1 LTGSRI
7 DHPIPIVEI
16 PRQRFELGCGAVLL
30 VSPRLGAPVT
40 AVRAHIRGGPSLDP
54 LGKEGQAYLTG
65 ALCDQGTEGHDE
77 QELASLL
84 EPAGGDVSGDA
95 NGISGSI
102 AGDSWRLLLDLMA
115 EMLTS
120 ATFPAE
126 EVDLH
131 KRRLLTRLAIERDD
145 PRAQGRR
152 RFRKLV
158 YGDHW
163 LGRAPYGDIESVER
177 LTPEDL
183 RAHREAYWCGRR
195 TYFAVCGDVD
205 AIQVRDHLDGLLA
218 GWNPGTAFAPAAPHF
233 PERAVRADVFWA
245 SRQQVHIHLG
255 HLGVVRTH
263 PDYPALVV
271 MDHILGTGPGFTNR
285 ISRRLRDELG
295 LAYAVSADIHSSSGV
310 LPGTFTAYIGT
321 SPEHVKTATEGF
333 LHEMR
338 LIREEPV
345 SAEELSTA
353 KSYLF
358 GSMALGFER
367 AMRRAGHLISAEIY
381 GFPED
386 ALERLA
392 ASFEAV
398 TIEDVQRVAAEH
410 LYPGRCCLAAAGP
423 TSTAELLPLLTSA

>member
-1 LTGSRI
+1 MSDPQI
-7 DHPIPIVEI
+7 DHPIPIIEV
-16 PRQRFELGCGAVLL
+16 PRERFELGCGAVLL
-30 VSPRLGAPVT
+30 VSPRPGAPVT
-40 AVRAHIRGGPSLDP
+40 AARAHVRGGPSLDP
-54 LGKEGQAYLTG
+54 FGKEGEAYLTG
-65 ALCDQGTEGHDE
+65 ALCDQGTERHDE
-77 QELASLL
+77 LELASLL

-102 AGDSWRLLLDLMA
+102 AGGSWRLLLDLMV

-126 EVDLH
+126 QVDLH

-163 LGRAPYGDIESVER
+163 LGRAAYGEIESVER

-183 RAHREAYWCGRR
+183 RAHRESNWCGRR

-205 AIQVRDHLDGLLA
+205 ATEVRNYLEGLLA
-218 GWNPGTAFAPAAPHF
+218 GWKPGTAFDPAPPDF
-233 PERAVRADVFWA
+233 PERSVRADVFWA

-255 HLGVVRTH
+255 HLGVVRAH

-321 SPEHVKTATEGF
+321 SPEHVRTATEGF
-333 LHEMR
+333 LREMR
-338 LIREEPV
+338 LIREEAV

-353 KSYLF
+353 KNYLF

-381 GFPED
+381 GFPEGV
-386 ALERLA
+386 LKRLA

-398 TIEDVQRVAAEH
+398 TAEDVQRVATEH
-410 LYPGRCCLAAAGP
+410 LYPERCCLAAAGP
-423 TSTAELLPLLTSA
+423 TSTEELLPLLGGV